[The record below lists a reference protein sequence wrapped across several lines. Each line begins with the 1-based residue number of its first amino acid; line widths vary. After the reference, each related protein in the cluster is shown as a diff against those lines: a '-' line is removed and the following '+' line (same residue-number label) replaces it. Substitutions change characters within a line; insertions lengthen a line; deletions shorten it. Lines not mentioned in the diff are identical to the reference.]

1 MKHKENKEKYKI
13 KVNRLTSENE
23 RHYPYSN
30 YLGNEY
36 SHFKKRVPNN
46 SILYQLKFKPDI
58 IINEYHQTSNN
69 INTNI
74 NIKTNRSQNPNIDN
88 TRNNNSNSQ
97 PNNDNRLFK
106 NERKSD
112 PLYKYNNNSERNI
125 NDKSDN
131 NNSEIFSPFS
141 NKNSVNSRDTNYKKR
156 NINYIEDLNRN
167 IYQTPINDTK
177 NNKNIHINSVDYGND
192 KNSNFSGTEN
202 NPINNNISY
211 HRRNVVKS
219 NSNNSQDMINLS
231 NALNYQNYNIRRNN
245 LSIGSYYH
253 NKTNSERSESSVES
267 LRTKKMREMNDIIFS
282 SGNKINTIFSNRLKR
297 KNNNNLITNYNNS
310 NNSKDLSTNVK
321 LEYYRIK
328 LFKEFLKHF
337 QLFYKSYIQKYF
349 IFFLNKIKSHKKY
362 HKRYQNSLIYNK
374 KSYLRNI
381 STIEGNAQSQR
392 NIFNNNNNKYG
403 LNLIE
408 VFKSSTMNDYYK
420 MYNQLKKNKS
430 INPRLRVFNN
440 SSNNLNNLSTS
451 SKSNHYINSAPR
463 INRNE
468 NNLSVRRDEGN
479 KSLFNVNS
487 KSPSFRFGNKTYINN
502 DISFANEG
510 NQKENELYRDSKEL
524 NKKYE
529 QIQRRKKILEMK
541 RMNRETNKSVDIDH
555 MKKSD
560 EFNGLKE
567 YMHNVN
573 SENILKENIKN
584 ARVTGRNAKNKLKN
598 DQLIKISSYDENLN
612 DNDENNKKE
621 KERKYNLNFSKTY
634 YSYQFRNEKS
644 NNDNKDN
651 KNKDKDINIKSD
663 YNREG
668 RTGMLRKNKSRFNSK
683 KNFLNIKTDENKN
696 QKLIKD
702 KTNTNINTSNT
713 TNNLNNDKNE
723 EKNHQKVKV
732 NINLRLM
739 NNNKENNITKNKT
752 DINKNNTSNK
762 NNKIINYNYPIPTNS
777 KNNSPTKNKNNIYY
791 SKNSKINF
799 TSTLIKNIMTKDK
812 RIYINIYYYT
822 FSKKNNFIR
831 KRFRNLCKSQN
842 ISITLLAVEQKK
854 NKLTNLKLIL
864 SSIKEEDLSNQNSKI
879 FDESG
884 TFGGNNTNTYENRKN
899 CIHYNLNEKI
909 YKQFIDI
916 IKKLIIN
923 KYKPDF
929 FDKIKSINNDNKI
942 NNNKNYYDQ
951 NIEKGGYKRIYRK
964 RGIVNNKLA
973 DEKNNINNKRGN
985 ISVIYNSKRKYEYK
999 IRKFRAKLIRFIL
1012 G

>member
-23 RHYPYSN
+23 KQYQYSN

-74 NIKTNRSQNPNIDN
+74 NIKTNPSQNQNI
-88 TRNNNSNSQ
+88 RNMRIINDSSQ
-97 PNNDNRLFK
+97 PSDDNRIFK
-106 NERKSD
+106 NEGKSGV
-112 PLYKYNNNSERNI
+112 LFKYKNNSRKNI
-125 NDKSDN
+125 NNRSDNN

-156 NINYIEDLNRN
+156 NINYIKNLNKN

-177 NNKNIHINSVDYGND
+177 INKSIQINSVNYGND

-202 NPINNNISY
+202 NPINHNISY
-211 HRRNVVKS
+211 QKRNVVNS
-219 NSNNSQDMINLS
+219 NSNNSQDMTKFS
-231 NALNYQNYNIRRNN
+231 NALNIQNYENKRNN
-245 LSIGSYYH
+245 LSIGSYYN
-253 NKTNSERSESSVES
+253 NKTRSESSVES
-267 LRTKKMREMNDIIFS
+267 LRAKKMREMNDIIFS
-282 SGNKINTIFSNRLKR
+282 SGNKINTIFSNRLRR
-297 KNNNNLITNYNNS
+297 KNNSNLITNYNNS

-349 IFFLNKIKSHKKY
+349 IIFLNKIQSHKKY

-381 STIEGNAQSQR
+381 STIEGNAQSQT
-392 NIFNNNNNKYG
+392 NIYNSNKYG

-408 VFKSSTMNDYYK
+408 VFKSSNMNDYYK
-420 MYNQLKKNKS
+420 MYKQLKKNKS
-430 INPRLRVFNN
+430 INPRLRLFNN

-463 INRNE
+463 INKYA
-468 NNLSVRRDEGN
+468 NNLSVKRNEGN
-479 KSLFNVNS
+479 KSLFNANS
-487 KSPSFRFGNKTYINN
+487 KSPSFRFGNKTYINT

-541 RMNRETNKSVDIDH
+541 KMNKETNKSVDIAH

-560 EFNGLKE
+560 EFKELKE
-567 YMHNVN
+567 YKHNVN
-573 SENILKENIKN
+573 SENKLKEDTKSESV
-584 ARVTGRNAKNKLKN
+584 ASRNTKNKLKN

-612 DNDENNKKE
+612 NNDENNKKE
-621 KERKYNLNFSKTY
+621 KERKYNLNFSKTC

-644 NNDNKDN
+644 KNDNN
-651 KNKDKDINIKSD
+651 ENKDKDTDINIDIKSD
-663 YNREG
+663 YIREG
-668 RTGMLRKNKSRFNSK
+668 RTGMLRKNKNRFNSK
-683 KNFLNIKTDENKN
+683 KNFLNITTDENKN
-696 QKLIKD
+696 KKLIKD
-702 KTNTNINTSNT
+702 KADTNANTSNT

-723 EKNHQKVKV
+723 EKNLQKVKV
-732 NINLRLM
+732 NINLKLM

-752 DINKNNTSNK
+752 VMNKINTSNK

-799 TSTLIKNIMTKDK
+799 TSTIIKNIMTKDK

-822 FSKKNNFIR
+822 FSKKNNIIR
-831 KRFRNLCKSQN
+831 KKIYNLCKSEN

-864 SSIKEEDLSNQNSKI
+864 SSIKEEDISNQNSKI

-884 TFGGNNTNTYENRKN
+884 TFGGNNTNKYENRKN

-916 IKKLIIN
+916 IQKLIIN
-923 KYKPDF
+923 KYKTYF
-929 FDKIKSINNDNKI
+929 FDKIKSINNDHRI
-942 NNNKNYYDQ
+942 NNNKN
-951 NIEKGGYKRIYRK
+951 
-964 RGIVNNKLA
+964 
-973 DEKNNINNKRGN
+973 
-985 ISVIYNSKRKYEYK
+985 
-999 IRKFRAKLIRFIL
+999 
-1012 G
+1012 

>member
-23 RHYPYSN
+23 KQYQYSN
-30 YLGNEY
+30 YIGNEY

-74 NIKTNRSQNPNIDN
+74 SIKTNPSQNQNI
-88 TRNNNSNSQ
+88 RNMRIINDSSQ
-97 PNNDNRLFK
+97 PSDDNRLFK
-106 NERKSD
+106 NEGKSGV
-112 PLYKYNNNSERNI
+112 LFKYKNNSRKNI
-125 NDKSDN
+125 NNRSDNN

-156 NINYIEDLNRN
+156 NINYIEDLNKN
-167 IYQTPINDTK
+167 IYQTPIIDTK
-177 NNKNIHINSVDYGND
+177 INKSIQINSVDYCND

-202 NPINNNISY
+202 NPINHNISY
-211 HRRNVVKS
+211 QKRNVVNS
-219 NSNNSQDMINLS
+219 NSNNSQDMTKFS
-231 NALNYQNYNIRRNN
+231 NALNYQNYDNKPNN
-245 LSIGSYYH
+245 LSIGSYYN
-253 NKTNSERSESSVES
+253 NKTRSESSVES
-267 LRTKKMREMNDIIFS
+267 LRAKKMREMNDIIFS
-282 SGNKINTIFSNRLKR
+282 SGNKINTIFSNRLRR
-297 KNNNNLITNYNNS
+297 KNNSNLITNYNNS

-349 IFFLNKIKSHKKY
+349 IIFLNKIQSHKKY

-381 STIEGNAQSQR
+381 STIEGNAQSQT
-392 NIFNNNNNKYG
+392 NIYNSNKYG

-408 VFKSSTMNDYYK
+408 VFKSSNMNDYYK
-420 MYNQLKKNKS
+420 MYKQLKKNKS
-430 INPRLRVFNN
+430 INPRLRLFNN

-463 INRNE
+463 INRNA
-468 NNLSVRRDEGN
+468 NNLSIRRNKGN
-479 KSLFNVNS
+479 KSLFNANS
-487 KSPSFRFGNKTYINN
+487 KSPSFRFGNKTYINT

-541 RMNRETNKSVDIDH
+541 KMNKETNKSVDIGH
-555 MKKSD
+555 MKKSE
-560 EFNGLKE
+560 EFKELKE
-567 YMHNVN
+567 YKNNVN
-573 SENILKENIKN
+573 SENKLKEDTKSESV
-584 ARVTGRNAKNKLKN
+584 ASRNTKNKLKN

-612 DNDENNKKE
+612 NNDENNKKE
-621 KERKYNLNFSKTY
+621 KERKYNLYFSKTC

-644 NNDNKDN
+644 KNDNN
-651 KNKDKDINIKSD
+651 ENKDKDTDINIDIKSD
-663 YNREG
+663 YIREG
-668 RTGMLRKNKSRFNSK
+668 RTGMLRKNKNRFNSK
-683 KNFLNIKTDENKN
+683 KNFLNITTDENKN
-696 QKLIKD
+696 KKLIKD
-702 KTNTNINTSNT
+702 KADTNANTSNT

-723 EKNHQKVKV
+723 EKNLQKVKV
-732 NINLRLM
+732 NINLKLM

-752 DINKNNTSNK
+752 VMNKINTSNK

-799 TSTLIKNIMTKDK
+799 TSTIIKNIMTKDK

-822 FSKKNNFIR
+822 FSKKNNIIR
-831 KRFRNLCKSQN
+831 KRFHNLCKSEN

-864 SSIKEEDLSNQNSKI
+864 SSIKEEDISNQNSKI

-884 TFGGNNTNTYENRKN
+884 TFGGNNTNKYENRKN

-916 IKKLIIN
+916 IQKLIIN
-923 KYKPDF
+923 KYKPYF
-929 FDKIKSINNDNKI
+929 FDKIKSINNDHRI
-942 NNNKNYYDQ
+942 NNNKNEYDQ
-951 NIEKGGYKRIYRK
+951 NIGKGGFKRIYRK
-964 RGIVNNKLA
+964 RGIVNNKLTE
-973 DEKNNINNKRGN
+973 EKNNINNKRGN
-985 ISVIYNSKRKYEYK
+985 ISVIYKSKRKYEYK
-999 IRKFRAKLIRFIL
+999 IKKFRVKLIRYIF

>member
-23 RHYPYSN
+23 KQYQYSN

-74 NIKTNRSQNPNIDN
+74 SIKTNPSQNQNI
-88 TRNNNSNSQ
+88 SNMRIINDSSE
-97 PNNDNRLFK
+97 PSNDNRLFK
-106 NERKSD
+106 NEGKSGE
-112 PLYKYNNNSERNI
+112 LFKYKNNSRKNI
-125 NDKSDN
+125 NNRSDNN

-156 NINYIEDLNRN
+156 NINYIEDLNKN
-167 IYQTPINDTK
+167 IYQTPIIDTK
-177 NNKNIHINSVDYGND
+177 INKSIQINSVDYGND

-202 NPINNNISY
+202 NPINHNISY
-211 HRRNVVKS
+211 QKRNVVNS
-219 NSNNSQDMINLS
+219 NSNNSQDMTKFS
-231 NALNYQNYNIRRNN
+231 NALNIQNYENKRNN
-245 LSIGSYYH
+245 LSIGSYYN
-253 NKTNSERSESSVES
+253 NKTRSESSVES
-267 LRTKKMREMNDIIFS
+267 LRAKKMREMNDIIFS
-282 SGNKINTIFSNRLKR
+282 SGNKINTIFSNRLRR
-297 KNNNNLITNYNNS
+297 KNNSNLITNYNNS

-349 IFFLNKIKSHKKY
+349 IIFLNKIQSHKKY

-381 STIEGNAQSQR
+381 STIEGNAQSQT
-392 NIFNNNNNKYG
+392 NIYNSNKYG

-408 VFKSSTMNDYYK
+408 VFKSSNMNDYYK
-420 MYNQLKKNKS
+420 MYKQLKKNKS
-430 INPRLRVFNN
+430 INPRLRLFNN

-463 INRNE
+463 INKYA
-468 NNLSVRRDEGN
+468 NNLSVKRNEGN
-479 KSLFNVNS
+479 KSLFNANS
-487 KSPSFRFGNKTYINN
+487 KSPSFRFGNKTYINT

-541 RMNRETNKSVDIDH
+541 KMNKETNKSVDIGH
-555 MKKSD
+555 MKKSE
-560 EFNGLKE
+560 EFKELKE
-567 YMHNVN
+567 YKNNVN
-573 SENILKENIKN
+573 SENKLKEDTKSESV
-584 ARVTGRNAKNKLKN
+584 ASRNTKNKLKN

-612 DNDENNKKE
+612 NNDENNKKE
-621 KERKYNLNFSKTY
+621 KERKYNLNFYKTC

-644 NNDNKDN
+644 KNDNKDN
-651 KNKDKDINIKSD
+651 KDKDTDINIDIKSD
-663 YNREG
+663 YIREG
-668 RTGMLRKNKSRFNSK
+668 RTGMLRKNKNRFNSK
-683 KNFLNIKTDENKN
+683 KNFLNITTDENKN
-696 QKLIKD
+696 KKLIKD
-702 KTNTNINTSNT
+702 KADTNANTSNT

-723 EKNHQKVKV
+723 EKNLQKVKV
-732 NINLRLM
+732 NINLNLM

-752 DINKNNTSNK
+752 VMNKINTSNK

-799 TSTLIKNIMTKDK
+799 TSTIIKNIMTKDK

-822 FSKKNNFIR
+822 FSKKNNIIR
-831 KRFRNLCKSQN
+831 KRFHNLCKSEN

-864 SSIKEEDLSNQNSKI
+864 SSIKEEDISNQNSKI

-884 TFGGNNTNTYENRKN
+884 TFGGNNTNKYENRKN

-916 IKKLIIN
+916 IQKLIIN
-923 KYKPDF
+923 KYKPYF
-929 FDKIKSINNDNKI
+929 FDKIKSINNDHRI
-942 NNNKNYYDQ
+942 NNNKNEYDQ
-951 NIEKGGYKRIYRK
+951 NIGKGGFKRIYRK
-964 RGIVNNKLA
+964 RGIVNNKLTE
-973 DEKNNINNKRGN
+973 EKNNINNKRGN
-985 ISVIYNSKRKYEYK
+985 ISVIYKSKRKYEYK
-999 IRKFRAKLIRFIL
+999 IKKFRVKLIRYIL

>member
-23 RHYPYSN
+23 KQYQYSN

-74 NIKTNRSQNPNIDN
+74 SIKTNPSQNQNI
-88 TRNNNSNSQ
+88 RNMRIINDSSQ
-97 PNNDNRLFK
+97 PSDDNRLFK
-106 NERKSD
+106 NEGKSGV
-112 PLYKYNNNSERNI
+112 LFKYKNNSRKNI
-125 NDKSDN
+125 NNRSDNN

-156 NINYIEDLNRN
+156 NINYIEDLNKN

-177 NNKNIHINSVDYGND
+177 INKSIQINSVDYGND

-202 NPINNNISY
+202 NPINHNISY
-211 HRRNVVKS
+211 QKRNIVNS
-219 NSNNSQDMINLS
+219 NSNNSQDMTKFS
-231 NALNYQNYNIRRNN
+231 NALNYQNYDNKPNN
-245 LSIGSYYH
+245 LSIGSYYN
-253 NKTNSERSESSVES
+253 NKTRSESSVES
-267 LRTKKMREMNDIIFS
+267 LRAKKMREMNDIIFS
-282 SGNKINTIFSNRLKR
+282 SGNKINTIFSNRLRR
-297 KNNNNLITNYNNS
+297 KNNSNLITNYNNS

-349 IFFLNKIKSHKKY
+349 IIFLNKIQSHKKY

-381 STIEGNAQSQR
+381 STIEGNAQSQT
-392 NIFNNNNNKYG
+392 NIYNSNKYG

-408 VFKSSTMNDYYK
+408 VFKSSNMNDYYK
-420 MYNQLKKNKS
+420 MYKQLKKNKS
-430 INPRLRVFNN
+430 INPRLRLFNN

-463 INRNE
+463 INRNA
-468 NNLSVRRDEGN
+468 NNLSVRRNKGN
-479 KSLFNVNS
+479 KSLFNANS
-487 KSPSFRFGNKTYINN
+487 KSPSFRFGNKTYINT

-541 RMNRETNKSVDIDH
+541 KMNKETNKSVDIGH
-555 MKKSD
+555 MKKSE
-560 EFNGLKE
+560 EFKELKE
-567 YMHNVN
+567 YKNNVN
-573 SENILKENIKN
+573 SENKLKEDTKSESV
-584 ARVTGRNAKNKLKN
+584 ASRNTKNKLKN

-612 DNDENNKKE
+612 NNDENNKKE
-621 KERKYNLNFSKTY
+621 KERKYNLNFSKTC

-644 NNDNKDN
+644 KNDNN
-651 KNKDKDINIKSD
+651 ENKDKDTDINIDIKSD
-663 YNREG
+663 YIREG
-668 RTGMLRKNKSRFNSK
+668 RTGMLRKNKNRFNSK
-683 KNFLNIKTDENKN
+683 KNFLNITTDENKN
-696 QKLIKD
+696 KKLIKD
-702 KTNTNINTSNT
+702 KADTNANTSNT

-723 EKNHQKVKV
+723 EKNLQKVKV
-732 NINLRLM
+732 NINLKLM

-752 DINKNNTSNK
+752 VMNKINTSNK

-799 TSTLIKNIMTKDK
+799 TSTIIKNIMTKDK

-822 FSKKNNFIR
+822 FSKKNNIIR
-831 KRFRNLCKSQN
+831 KRFHNLCKSEN

-864 SSIKEEDLSNQNSKI
+864 SSIKEEDISNQNSKI

-884 TFGGNNTNTYENRKN
+884 TFGGNNTNKYENRKN

-916 IKKLIIN
+916 IQKLIIN
-923 KYKPDF
+923 KYKPYF
-929 FDKIKSINNDNKI
+929 FDKIKSINNDHRI
-942 NNNKNYYDQ
+942 NNNKNEYDQ
-951 NIEKGGYKRIYRK
+951 NIGKSGFKRIYRK
-964 RGIVNNKLA
+964 RGIVNNKLTE
-973 DEKNNINNKRGN
+973 EKNNINNKRGN
-985 ISVIYNSKRKYEYK
+985 ISVIYKSKRKYEYK
-999 IRKFRAKLIRFIL
+999 IKKFRVKLIRYIL